1 MASGKGGMV
10 KICLVRPGATSFDEE
25 GRMKGCLD
33 IPLCEKGL
41 EQANSVAKEIVQELA
56 QSTEQ
61 SSFDAIYSAPCQS
74 AQETAGV
81 LAKALDGRVKLLECM
96 QNVDHGLWQGKLID
110 EVRRTQPTV
119 YKNIQE
125 HPEAFAPPGGER
137 LEDAQDR
144 VRKTVERLVKKH
156 KNEFILLIVPDPLAS
171 LIRQLLVAGDLGDL
185 WKAEKDAGSWE
196 LIALQGNRLAM
207 V

>member
-1 MASGKGGMV
+1 MAFGKGGMV
-10 KICLVRPGATSFDEE
+10 KICLVRPGATSFDVE

-33 IPLCEKGL
+33 IPLCAKGL
-41 EQANSVAKEIVQELA
+41 EQANSVAKEIVQELE
-56 QSTEQ
+56 QSPGQ

-74 AQETAGV
+74 AQETAGI
-81 LAKALDGRVKLLECM
+81 LAKAVDGRVKLLDCM

-110 EVRRTQPTV
+110 EVRRTQPAV

-125 HPEAFAPPGGER
+125 HPESFAPPGGER

-144 VRKTVERLVKKH
+144 VRKTVAKLVRRH
-156 KNEFILLIVPDPLAS
+156 KSEFILMVVPDPLAS
-171 LIRQLLVAGDLGDL
+171 LIRQLLVAGELGDL
-185 WKAEKDAGSWE
+185 WKAEKDGGSWE
-196 LIALQGNRLAM
+196 MIALQGNQIAM

>member
-33 IPLCEKGL
+33 IPLCPKGL
-41 EQANSVAKEIVQELA
+41 EQANSVAKEIVKELA
-56 QSTEQ
+56 QSQEQ
-61 SSFDAIYSAPCQS
+61 SSFDAIYSAPCES
-74 AQETAGV
+74 AQETAAV
-81 LAKALDGRVKLLECM
+81 LAKALDGRVKLLESM

-156 KNEFILLIVPDPLAS
+156 KNEFILLVVPDPLAS
-171 LIRQLLVAGDLGDL
+171 LIRQLLVAGELGDL
-185 WKAEKDAGSWE
+185 WKAEKDGGSWE

>member
-1 MASGKGGMV
+1 
-10 KICLVRPGATSFDEE
+10 
-25 GRMKGCLD
+25 
-33 IPLCEKGL
+33 
-41 EQANSVAKEIVQELA
+41 
-56 QSTEQ
+56 
-61 SSFDAIYSAPCQS
+61 
-74 AQETAGV
+74 
-81 LAKALDGRVKLLECM
+81 M

-144 VRKTVERLVKKH
+144 VRKTVERLVRKH
-156 KNEFILLIVPDPLAS
+156 KNEFILLVVPDPLAS
-171 LIRQLLVAGDLGDL
+171 LIRQLLVAGELGDL
-185 WKAEKDAGSWE
+185 WKAEKDGGSWE

>member
-1 MASGKGGMV
+1 MVFGKGGMV

-33 IPLCEKGL
+33 IPLCPKGL
-41 EQANSVAKEIVQELA
+41 EQANSVAKEIVKELA
-56 QSTEQ
+56 QSQEQ

-74 AQETAGV
+74 AQETAAV
-81 LAKALDGRVKLLECM
+81 LAKALDGRVKLLESM

-156 KNEFILLIVPDPLAS
+156 KNEFILLVVPDPLAS
-171 LIRQLLVAGDLGDL
+171 LIRQLLVAGELGDL
-185 WKAEKDAGSWE
+185 WKAEKDGGSWE